1 MRITDVKVEPV
12 ELPPQLSFRT
22 GDRHHSDAG
31 RQPRTGAVLRIV
43 TEDGLEGAAHSRRGQ
58 VLMDVVEQRIAD
70 ELVGEDALARER
82 LWERMWEIDR
92 VEKFPVHVL
101 GLVDVALWDL
111 AGKAAGMPVHRLLG
125 GYREEIEAYASL
137 AAFGSVEEHLD
148 VIDQCLELG
157 FGAVKLRG
165 WGDPHRDAELCL
177 AARAHV
183 GGRAVLMYDASGA
196 FDLPDA
202 VYVGQALTE
211 ANYLWYAE
219 PMREFSVVSYRWLAD
234 RVGVPLLVAESAEG
248 PNLNIADFIISGCA
262 EYVHTGELYRGG
274 ITGAMRVAHL
284 ADAFLLRAEVR
295 GSGLVAAHLCMSI
308 SNATYYESPVLTNP
322 VVRDHMVDARGV
334 LHAPQAPGIGYD
346 TLPAPFTP

>member
-12 ELPPQLSFRT
+12 ELPAQSSFRA
-22 GDRHHSDAG
+22 GQRHPWEAAG
-31 RQPRTGAVLRIV
+31 QSRTGAVLRVV

-58 VLMDVVEQRIAD
+58 VLMDVVEQRVAD

-82 LWERMWEIDR
+82 VWERMWEIDR

-125 GYREEIEAYASL
+125 GYREQIPAYASL
-137 AAFGSVEEHLD
+137 ATFGSVEEHLD

-165 WGDPHRDAELCL
+165 WGDPRADAELCV

-183 GGRAVLMYDASGA
+183 GGRAVLMYDAAGA

-202 VYVGQALTE
+202 VYVGQALAE

-219 PMREFSVVSYRWLAD
+219 PMREFSVTSYRWLAD
-234 RVGVPLLVAESAEG
+234 RVNVPLLVAESAEG
-248 PNLNIADFIISGCA
+248 PNLNIADFITSGCA

-322 VVRDHMVDARGV
+322 VVREECVDIRGQ
-334 LHAPQAPGIGYD
+334 LPAPTGPGLGYD
-346 TLPAPFTP
+346 TFGPSFGD